1 VCYVPVCGIGPLA
14 CLAVLALAR
23 RRRWLRSHAW
33 QGLLLAGLAALVVV
47 APWLGDFALE
57 AAGLPSPGP
66 GAVVLQLAASAGYLA
81 LSLRSMAQAYHRRDA
96 ALPLIGARARRWS
109 GA

>member
-1 VCYVPVCGIGPLA
+1 VPVCGIGPLT

-23 RRRWLRSHAW
+23 RRTWLRSHAW
-33 QGLLLAGLAALVVV
+33 QGLLLGALAALAVV

-57 AAGLPSPGP
+57 AAGLPTPGL
-66 GAVVLQLAASAGYLA
+66 ATAVLQLLAFAAYLA
-81 LSLRSMAQAYHRRDA
+81 ISLRAMVTAYHRRDA

-109 GA
+109 GL